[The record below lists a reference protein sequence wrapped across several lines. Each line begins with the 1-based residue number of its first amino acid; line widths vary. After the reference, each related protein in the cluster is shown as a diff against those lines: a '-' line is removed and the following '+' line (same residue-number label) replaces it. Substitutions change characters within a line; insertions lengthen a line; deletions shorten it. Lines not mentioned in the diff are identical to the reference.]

1 MADEDLQLSLR
12 TRAPLRIDF
21 AGGWTDHTAFVD
33 PEGGCVVSAAI
44 DACVHVDFLT
54 EGKTIRLRS
63 EENGEHVTLTSPA
76 EIVYDGKLDRQKAAL
91 NMFPWTGG
99 IEVLSRSD
107 VPPGSGLGEAAAL
120 DTALIAGL
128 ACCRLEEYDVDE
140 LVELGLLL
148 ESSEL
153 GLAGARQDHYPAVLG
168 GFLELKFLQDRIERE
183 TLAIG
188 EEAAADLANH
198 LVLVYTGQSHFSART
213 SNRVWDAYDSGD
225 EGSVGALRGMRDV
238 AREVR
243 PVLEGGDWEAL
254 AGLLNRNWEYQQ
266 QLDAT
271 MSTPHIRS
279 IEETVRTAGAWGLK
293 TTGDGGGGCFA
304 VICPTDRREPIAAAA
319 AARGATTLDVR
330 FTFDGVAVTQL
341 DDSSSN
347 A

>member
-1 MADEDLQLSLR
+1 
-12 TRAPLRIDF
+12 
-21 AGGWTDHTAFVD
+21 
-33 PEGGCVVSAAI
+33 
-44 DACVHVDFLT
+44 
-54 EGKTIRLRS
+54 
-63 EENGEHVTLTSPA
+63 
-76 EIVYDGKLDRQKAAL
+76 
-91 NMFPWTGG
+91 
-99 IEVLSRSD
+99 
-107 VPPGSGLGEAAAL
+107 
-120 DTALIAGL
+120 
-128 ACCRLEEYDVDE
+128 
-140 LVELGLLL
+140 
-148 ESSEL
+148 
-153 GLAGARQDHYPAVLG
+153 
-168 GFLELKFLQDRIERE
+168 
-183 TLAIG
+183 
-188 EEAAADLANH
+188 
-198 LVLVYTGQSHFSART
+198 
-213 SNRVWDAYDSGD
+213 
-225 EGSVGALRGMRDV
+225 MRDV